1 MTISMGASST
11 LPPKS
16 SAAIFAASNDHLPPK
31 SAYTPDWSLRMP
43 IFTLPSEISAEAG
56 TAATAVRVATAIA
69 ESFMRI
75 SLHGLLG
82 IRVAPCEAV
91 RMGGLGE
98 SWADGQA
105 RNAVDRRRAECSG
118 QALMHAWR
126 THSCAGHHV
135 VVESRRDGS
144 WKAGPETSRSEA
156 HGRLLLIVVL
166 ALNVAGVCKDAT

>member
-1 MTISMGASST
+1 MGASST

-56 TAATAVRVATAIA
+56 TATAAVRVAAAIA

-82 IRVAPCEAV
+82 IRARADARRAV
-91 RMGGLGE
+91 RTG
-98 SWADGQA
+98 
-105 RNAVDRRRAECSG
+105 
-118 QALMHAWR
+118 
-126 THSCAGHHV
+126 
-135 VVESRRDGS
+135 
-144 WKAGPETSRSEA
+144 
-156 HGRLLLIVVL
+156 
-166 ALNVAGVCKDAT
+166 